1 MSVSFSKRILKKFDW
16 LDAARRRLA
25 MAICML
31 HTGISGEIMDIFWNL
46 GWFFRRHWQRYFF
59 CVLFLVL
66 VSVAELLPPWLIG
79 TLVDDIQ
86 AGELSAESIVKPIM
100 LIALTG
106 VLVYIFRNGWRILL
120 FGGAI
125 ELGRVMRSRLFH
137 HFTRMSPEFYHRHKT
152 GDLMA
157 HATNDVKAIEATAAE
172 GVLTLVDSVVA
183 GSAVVVAMIWV
194 CGWQMT
200 AVALMPFPVMAWLMF
215 RYASLLHKRFR
226 TAQETFSDLNNR
238 VQESVSGIRAIRA
251 HDLNQAQKAKF
262 RERSEK
268 TNDANLKVAS
278 VDALFDPTIAVCVC
292 LSIMGSLGYGAWRIS
307 SGLMT
312 VGELTTFTIY
322 LGLLVWPMFA
332 FGWLFNIVERGSA
345 SLARLQKLMAEM
357 PDVEDRAVDV
367 QEKPEGNIEFT
378 AQSFTY
384 PGAEQTSLGSLSFKV
399 ERGAF
404 VGVCGRTGSG
414 KTTLFRLLLREYDH
428 QEVSIKIGGRSHDS
442 VSLDALRS
450 RFAVV
455 SQEPFLFSATIAN
468 NIAFGRPDVSQDEVE
483 RVAKLA
489 CVHDDIL
496 GFTDGYETLLG
507 EKGINLSGGQKQRIT
522 IARALLLEADILL
535 FDDAFCS
542 LDMKTEA
549 QILENLMNSDQQK
562 TLILITQR
570 LTNLHQADHLIV
582 LEQGEIAESGSHSEL
597 VRSGGWY
604 SRIFQRQ
611 AMEITDQK
619 DSVETIESVAV
630 S

>member
-1 MSVSFSKRILKKFDW
+1 
-16 LDAARRRLA
+16 
-25 MAICML
+25 
-31 HTGISGEIMDIFWNL
+31 MDIFWNL
-46 GWFFRRHWQRYFF
+46 GWFFKRHWLRYMF
-59 CVLFLVL
+59 CVLFLIL
-66 VSVAELLPPWLIG
+66 VSVVELLPPWLVG
-79 TLVDDIQ
+79 NLVDDIQ
-86 AGELSAESIVKPIM
+86 SGSLSADDIIKPVS

-106 VLVYIFRNGWRILL
+106 VLVYVFRNGWRILL

-172 GVLTLVDSVVA
+172 GVLTLVDSIVA
-183 GSAVVVAMIWV
+183 GSAVVIAMIWV

-200 AVALMPFPVMAWLMF
+200 AVALLPFPIMAWLMF

-251 HDLNQAQKAKF
+251 HDLNQAQKVKF
-262 RERSEK
+262 KERSEQ

-292 LSIMGSLGYGAWRIS
+292 LSIMGSLGYGAWRIAH
-307 SGLMT
+307 GLMT

-345 SLARLQKLMAEM
+345 SLNRLQTLMAEL
-357 PDVEDRAVDV
+357 PDVEDRAADSHD
-367 QEKPEGNIEFT
+367 KPEGDIEFDI
-378 AQSFTY
+378 QSFTY
-384 PGAEQTSLGSLSFKV
+384 PGAEQTSLGSLSFQIKK
-399 ERGAF
+399 GSF
-404 VGVCGRTGSG
+404 VGICGRTGSG
-414 KTTLFRLLLREYDH
+414 KTTLFRLLLREYDN
-428 QEVSIKIGGRSHDS
+428 QSVSIRIGGKQHDS

-450 RFAVV
+450 RFALV
-455 SQEPFLFSATIAN
+455 SQEPFLFSASIAE
-468 NIAFGRPDVSQDEVE
+468 NIAFGRSGVSQEEVE
-483 RVAKLA
+483 RVAQLA
-489 CVHDDIL
+489 CVHNDIL
-496 GFTDGYETLLG
+496 GFKDGYETMLG

-522 IARALLLEADILL
+522 IARALLLDADILL

-549 QILENLMNSDQQK
+549 QILDNLMNSDKQQ
-562 TLILITQR
+562 TLVLITQR
-570 LTNLHQADHLIV
+570 LTNLQKADQLIV
-582 LEQGEIAESGSHSEL
+582 LDQGEISETGSHNEL
-597 VRSGGWY
+597 VRSEGWY
-604 SRIFQRQ
+604 SRIYQRQ
-611 AMEITDQK
+611 AMEIADQK
-619 DSVETIESVAV
+619 EPEETVEQLAAS
-630 S
+630 

>member
-1 MSVSFSKRILKKFDW
+1 
-16 LDAARRRLA
+16 
-25 MAICML
+25 
-31 HTGISGEIMDIFWNL
+31 MDIFWNL
-46 GWFFRRHWQRYFF
+46 GWFFKRHWLRYCC
-59 CVLFLVL
+59 CVLFLIL
-66 VSVAELLPPWLIG
+66 VSIVELLPPWLIG
-79 TLVDDIQ
+79 KLVDDIQ
-86 AGELSAESIVKPIM
+86 AGDLSSGDIIKPVS

-157 HATNDVKAIEATAAE
+157 HATNDVRAIELTAAE

-183 GSAVVVAMIWV
+183 GTAVIVAMIWV

-200 AVALMPFPVMAWLMF
+200 AVAIMPFPIMAWLMF

-226 TAQETFSDLNNR
+226 TAQETFSELNNR

-251 HDLNQAQKAKF
+251 HDLNQAQKVKF
-262 RERSEK
+262 RERSQQ
-268 TNDANLKVAS
+268 TNDANLQVAR
-278 VDALFDPTIAVCVC
+278 VDALFDPTIVLCVC
-292 LSIMGSLGYGAWRIS
+292 LSIMGGLGYGAWRIA

-322 LGLLVWPMFA
+322 LGLLVWPMLA

-345 SLARLQKLMAEM
+345 SLNRLQKLMAEQ
-357 PDVEDRAVDV
+357 PGVADRAADV
-367 QEKPEGNIEFT
+367 QERPEGNIEYAISAF
-378 AQSFTY
+378 SY
-384 PGAEQTSLGSLSFKV
+384 PGAGQASLGALAFQIKKGS
-399 ERGAF
+399 F
-404 VGVCGRTGSG
+404 VGICGRTGSG

-428 QEVSIKIGGRSHDS
+428 QGVSIKIGGQPHDT

-450 RFAVV
+450 SFAVV
-455 SQEPFLFSATIAN
+455 SQEPFLFSATIAD
-468 NIAFGRPDVSQDEVE
+468 NIAFGRPYVTRSDVE

-496 GFTDGYETLLG
+496 GFTEGYETMLG

-522 IARALLLEADILL
+522 IARALLLEADVLL

-549 QILENLMNSDQQK
+549 QILDNLINSGRQQ
-562 TLILITQR
+562 TLLLITQR
-570 LTNLHQADHLIV
+570 LTNLHKADQLIV
-582 LEQGEIAESGSHSEL
+582 LEQGEVSESGSHNEL
-597 VRSGGWY
+597 VNSGGWY
-604 SRIFQRQ
+604 SKIFRRQ
-611 AMEITDQK
+611 AMEIAADNKSEEEVKQLAA
-619 DSVETIESVAV
+619 S
-630 S
+630 